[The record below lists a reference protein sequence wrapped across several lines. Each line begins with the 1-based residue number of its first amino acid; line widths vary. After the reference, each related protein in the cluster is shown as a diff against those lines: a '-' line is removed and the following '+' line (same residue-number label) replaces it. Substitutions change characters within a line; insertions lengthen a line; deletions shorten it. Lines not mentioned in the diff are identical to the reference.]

1 MAAKDHPQL
10 GNFPSTHWSLIFSA
24 RAEDSLRRR
33 RALDELLRLYLPAL
47 RAHLLYRR
55 RIEPHRAEDLLQGF
69 VARQV
74 LERELLAKAD
84 ATRGHFRS
92 FLLKSLQNYVFT
104 ELGKSGPKEVAL
116 DLQSPG
122 GAACDVFELE
132 WARQVLQETLRRM
145 REECTRDRAT
155 ARWDLFLCRVVVP
168 TLTGSQSPPY
178 QALIERFAFRSPEQA
193 SNALVTAKRQ
203 FERTLRAVIAETE
216 NAVDDAQIDAEIADL
231 CRTLQNTGPLGVDW
245 DRVLIAGPQ
254 GQGPGGRSQ
263 FSFDENGTVP
273 FDARPALDE
282 SHPGELAC
290 LLSVRGTPE
299 GNWQPAELADLLRH
313 CLETPVGVYLGI
325 DTSPGEKGDRHHLPE
340 RPEGCLAQMVPV
352 TFFPPKEFGADTP
365 SEHRAVS
372 MTLGELFRDARP
384 PLGLLIALKRHARRL
399 TSPGA
404 SDVPAEVH
412 RSVYFASI
420 AAAMVRHGER
430 ISKLDPEILQAAFEQ
445 LAAEAWIEDWLRAL
459 LGDAL
464 RRLSD
469 AAGP

>member
-1 MAAKDHPQL
+1 MPAKDHPQL
-10 GNFPSTHWSLIFSA
+10 GGFPSTHWSLIFSA

-33 RALDELLRLYLPAL
+33 EALDELLRLYLPAL
-47 RAHLLYRR
+47 RAHLLYRW
-55 RIEPHRAEDLLQGF
+55 RIEAHRAEDLLQGF

-74 LERELLAKAD
+74 LQRELLAKAD
-84 ATRGHFRS
+84 ATRGRFRS

-145 REECTRDRAT
+145 KRDCARDGQT
-155 ARWDLFLCRVVVP
+155 ARWELFVCRVVLP
-168 TLTGSQSPPY
+168 TLTDSPSPAY
-178 QALIERFAFRSPEQA
+178 QALIQRFAFRSPEQA

-216 NAVDDAQIDAEIADL
+216 NAADDAKIDAEIADL
-231 CRTLQNTGPLGVDW
+231 CRTLQNAGPLGVDW

-254 GQGPGGRSQ
+254 GQSQ
-263 FSFDENGTVP
+263 ERLPEV
-273 FDARPALDE
+273 DE

-313 CLETPVGVYLGI
+313 CLETPVGQYLGI
-325 DTSPGEKGDRHHLPE
+325 DTSPGPNR
-340 RPEGCLAQMVPV
+340 
-352 TFFPPKEFGADTP
+352 EFGADTP

-372 MTLGELFRDARP
+372 MTLGELFLAACP
-384 PLGLLIALKRHARRL
+384 PLGLLVALKRHARRL

-404 SDVPAEVH
+404 SDVPAGIH
-412 RSVYFASI
+412 RCVYFASI
-420 AAAMVRHGER
+420 AAAMVRHRER
-430 ISKLDPEILQAAFEQ
+430 ISKSDPEVLRAAFEEQ
-445 LAAEAWIEDWLRAL
+445 LGEKWIEDWLRGL

-464 RRLSD
+464 RWLSD
-469 AAGP
+469 KTCP

>member
-1 MAAKDHPQL
+1 MAAKDHPQI
-10 GNFPSTHWSLIFSA
+10 GGFPSTHWSLIFSA

-33 RALDELLRLYLPAL
+33 EALDELLRLYLPAL

-74 LERELLAKAD
+74 LERELLVKAD
-84 ATRGHFRS
+84 ATRGRFRS

-104 ELGKSGPKEVAL
+104 ELGKSAPKEVAL

-122 GAACDVFELE
+122 EAVYDVFELE

-145 REECTRDRAT
+145 KRDCARDGQT
-155 ARWDLFLCRVVVP
+155 ARWELFVCRVVLP
-168 TLTGSQSPPY
+168 TLTDNPSPPY

-193 SNALVTAKRQ
+193 ANALVTAKRQ

-216 NAVDDAQIDAEIADL
+216 NATDDAQIDAEIADL
-231 CRTLQNTGPLGVDW
+231 CRTLQNAGPLGVDW

-254 GQGPGGRSQ
+254 G
-263 FSFDENGTVP
+263 
-273 FDARPALDE
+273 PAQERLPAVDD
-282 SHPGELAC
+282 SKPGELAC

-299 GNWQPAELADLLRH
+299 GNCQPAEVADLLRH
-313 CLETPVGVYLGI
+313 CLETPVGEYLGI
-325 DTSPGEKGDRHHLPE
+325 DTSPGPNKTGTGSEPAKYGPAKTGGGE
-340 RPEGCLAQMVPV
+340 VPV
-352 TFFPPKEFGADTP
+352 PVLSAEFGADTR

-372 MTLGELFRDARP
+372 MTLGELLGAACP
-384 PLGLLIALKRHARRL
+384 PLGLLVALKRHARRL

-420 AAAMVRHGER
+420 AAAMARHGER
-430 ISKLDPEILQAAFEQ
+430 ISKSDPEVLRAAFEQ
-445 LAAEAWIEDWLRAL
+445 LAAETWIEDGLAGL

-469 AAGP
+469 TSCP

>member
-10 GNFPSTHWSLIFSA
+10 GSFPSTHWSLIFSA

-47 RAHLLYRR
+47 RAYLLYRR
-55 RIEPHRAEDLLQGF
+55 QIEPHRAEDLLQGF

-116 DLQSPG
+116 DLQHPG

-132 WARQVLQETLRRM
+132 WARQILQETLRRM
-145 REECTRDRAT
+145 RDECARDGVT

-168 TLTGSQSPPY
+168 TLTGVSSPPY
-178 QALIERFAFRSPEQA
+178 QAVIERFAFRSPEQA

-216 NAVDDAQIDAEIADL
+216 NAADDAQIDAEIADL
-231 CRTLQNTGPLGVDW
+231 CRTLQNAGPLGVDW

-254 GQGPGGRSQ
+254 GPSQ
-263 FSFDENGTVP
+263 E
-273 FDARPALDE
+273 RLPAVDK
-282 SHPGELAC
+282 SNPSELAC

-313 CLETPVGVYLGI
+313 CLETPVGEYLGI
-325 DTSPGEKGDRHHLPE
+325 DTSPGPK
-340 RPEGCLAQMVPV
+340 
-352 TFFPPKEFGADTP
+352 KEFCADTP
-365 SEHRAVS
+365 SEQDAVS
-372 MTLGELFRDARP
+372 MTLGELFRAACP

-399 TSPGA
+399 TGPGA

-412 RSVYFASI
+412 RAVYFASI
-420 AAAMVRHGER
+420 AAAMARHGER
-430 ISKLDPEILQAAFEQ
+430 ISKSDPEVLRAAFEQ
-445 LAAEAWIEDWLRAL
+445 LATEAWIEDRLRGL

-469 AAGP
+469 KACP

>member
-1 MAAKDHPQL
+1 MAAKDHPPL
-10 GNFPSTHWSLIFSA
+10 GSFPSTHWSLIFSA

-33 RALDELLRLYLPAL
+33 ESLDELLRLYLPAL

-74 LERELLAKAD
+74 LQRELLAKAD
-84 ATRGHFRS
+84 ATRGRFRS
-92 FLLKSLQNYVFT
+92 FLLKSLQNYVFA
-104 ELGKSGPKEVAL
+104 ELGKSAPKEVAL
-116 DLQSPG
+116 DLHSPG

-145 REECTRDRAT
+145 KRDCARDGQA
-155 ARWDLFLCRVVVP
+155 ARWQLFTSRVVLP
-168 TLTGSQSPPY
+168 TLTDSPSPPY

-216 NAVDDAQIDAEIADL
+216 NAADDAEIDAEIADL
-231 CRTLQNTGPLGVDW
+231 CRTLQNAGPLGADW

-254 GQGPGGRSQ
+254 GQAQERLP
-263 FSFDENGTVP
+263 EV
-273 FDARPALDE
+273 DE
-282 SHPGELAC
+282 SNPGELAC

-299 GNWQPAELADLLRH
+299 GNWHPAELADLLRH
-313 CLETPVGVYLGI
+313 CLETPVGQYLGI
-325 DTSPGEKGDRHHLPE
+325 DTSPGPNKTGTGSEPVKYGPAKTGGGE
-340 RPEGCLAQMVPV
+340 VPV
-352 TFFPPKEFGADTP
+352 PVLSAEFAADTP
-365 SEHRAVS
+365 SEQDAVS
-372 MTLGELFRDARP
+372 VTLGELFRASCP
-384 PLGLLIALKRHARRL
+384 PLGLLMALKRHARRL

-404 SDVPAEVH
+404 SDVPVEVH

-420 AAAMVRHGER
+420 AAAMVRHDER
-430 ISKLDPEILQAAFEQ
+430 ISKLDPEVLKAALEQ
-445 LAAEAWIEDWLRAL
+445 LAAETWIEDRLRGL

-469 AAGP
+469 KTCP